1 MKERTQ
7 WCGLWRLNRNGKYSV
22 KSAYYQL
29 MERVADNEQLRVQGD
44 WNKIWKLKVPN
55 KIKMFIW
62 RFARGVLSMGK
73 RLVMKEVQCPTHAA
87 MRCVV
92 RLLRMTGTVLLSV
105 IMRCRS
111 GRGRMLESAAKYCR
125 KCIRSCRFCIPHAG
139 KSSGSAEEFIY
150 SNHALAGSFL
160 QHPI

>member
-62 RFARGVLSMGK
+62 RFARGVLSMAK

-87 MRCVV
+87 MR
-92 RLLRMTGTVLLSV
+92 SV
-105 IMRCRS
+105 W
-111 GRGRMLESAAKYCR
+111 
-125 KCIRSCRFCIPHAG
+125 
-139 KSSGSAEEFIY
+139 
-150 SNHALAGSFL
+150 
-160 QHPI
+160 